1 MRGKLY
7 RVPSI
12 VRRASSATPVPVVN
26 FTFSLLLSGLRL
38 SFKGDTFCGWWLLAR
53 QYFYSVDL
61 ALAAFCLREGLFL
74 FLSVKFLFQVYFL
87 VNGLLVEVRGS

>member
-1 MRGKLY
+1 M
-7 RVPSI
+7 PSI

-26 FTFSLLLSGLRL
+26 ETFSLLLSGLRL
-38 SFKGDTFCGWWLLAR
+38 SFKGYTFSGWSLLAR

-61 ALAAFCLREGLFL
+61 ALAAFGLREGLFL

-87 VNGLLVEVRGS
+87 VNGLLVSVRGDFQ